1 MRLKEI
7 GKTGELL
14 PDVGFGTA
22 AYKGGAL
29 PLSLAL
35 QMGAVIIDTAEIY
48 GSEATVGRAIKG
60 MREGAFIITKVATNH
75 CRRLDMIAACDRSL
89 EALGIDRID
98 LYLLHGPPTNCSIAD
113 AIGTMEDLVD
123 AGKIRF
129 IGVSNFYMEDLKAAQ
144 RALTRHK
151 IVANEMPY
159 SLVERTIE
167 MSGLIKYC
175 RNQGISI
182 SAYSPL
188 YGVIKAMMKAD
199 INMNIYD
206 IAKTVRRSALQ
217 VALAWCLRHDH
228 VFAIPKASKFHHIE
242 ECVDAS
248 GTRLSEAQVDALNK
262 CVKFKIR
269 TALELRLR
277 RWVRGALRAIHEP
290 MK

>member
-1 MRLKEI
+1 
-7 GKTGELL
+7 
-14 PDVGFGTA
+14 
-22 AYKGGAL
+22 
-29 PLSLAL
+29 
-35 QMGAVIIDTAEIY
+35 
-48 GSEATVGRAIKG
+48 
-60 MREGAFIITKVATNH
+60 
-75 CRRLDMIAACDRSL
+75 
-89 EALGIDRID
+89 
-98 LYLLHGPPTNCSIAD
+98 
-113 AIGTMEDLVD
+113 MEDLVD

-129 IGVSNFYMEDLKAAQ
+129 IGVSNFYLEDLKAAQ
-144 RALTRHK
+144 HALTRHK

-167 MSGLIKYC
+167 TCGLIEFC
-175 RNQGISI
+175 RNQGVSI
-182 SAYSPL
+182 IAYSPL
-188 YGVIKAMMKAD
+188 AGVIKAMRNANV
-199 INMNIYD
+199 NMNICG
-206 IAKTVRRSALQ
+206 IAKAANRSALQ

-228 VFAIPKASKFHHIE
+228 VFAIPKASKFLHIK